1 MLSPV
6 VYDNEIEQTIPV
18 RHNMSLNSGLP
29 SDIMSKKA
37 IPFSKKAAADFPG
50 CGFES

>member
-1 MLSPV
+1 V

-29 SDIMSKKA
+29 SDV
-37 IPFSKKAAADFPG
+37 
-50 CGFES
+50 